1 MQSNPEVMTYFSKV
15 DNLTLINFILNQSQ
29 FTIDK
34 RKSLLE
40 VMKNEGTAFFNSN
53 IANGMTP
60 LQRLLDT
67 YNADYETAAM
77 ADLLLEISPKS
88 VNLKV
93 KTA

>member
-1 MQSNPEVMTYFSKV
+1 MTYFSKV
-15 DNLTLINFILNQSQ
+15 DNLTLIHFILNQSQ

-40 VMKNEGTAFFNSN
+40 VMKNEGTAFFNSS
-53 IANGMTP
+53 IANRMPP

>member
-1 MQSNPEVMTYFSKV
+1 
-15 DNLTLINFILNQSQ
+15 
-29 FTIDK
+29 
-34 RKSLLE
+34 
-40 VMKNEGTAFFNSN
+40 MKNEGTAFFNSN